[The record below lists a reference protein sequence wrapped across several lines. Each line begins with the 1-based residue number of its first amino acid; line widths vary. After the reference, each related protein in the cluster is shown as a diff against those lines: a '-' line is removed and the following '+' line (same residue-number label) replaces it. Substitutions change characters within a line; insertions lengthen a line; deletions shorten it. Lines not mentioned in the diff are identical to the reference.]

1 MSAAPPRKYLSFWNI
16 LKTLLAFLLMTFV
29 LSRTDLRQ
37 LPDLFAGISIHWVV
51 LSLVLFLSLT
61 LFKALQYYVLIS
73 KEVTYPQVLNVVIL
87 QNMVSNFLASGA
99 GVVSYLTLLRVEHDV
114 KVSRSMAMFLLT
126 KIGDLIMLWL
136 ALLVTTPMVWAH
148 VGTIR
153 NVMTGLLVGIGL
165 VPAFFLFSLIF
176 RRKFVILVLS
186 VLDWLGYSR
195 IGLIRKGMDMLQAM
209 SEIEHS
215 RLLGKFAQ
223 VFFLSLLYFVFSL
236 AFYYSNFMIF
246 NFRMDIPT
254 LVFVNVFI
262 QLISYI
268 PIQIFGGLGVAE
280 ISSLYL
286 WSIFGIRQSALAP
299 ILIGMRILFYQF
311 NLVPLIYLPLHPIF
325 FKKTTDLVD

>member
-280 ISSLYL
+280 ISS
-286 WSIFGIRQSALAP
+286 
-299 ILIGMRILFYQF
+299 
-311 NLVPLIYLPLHPIF
+311 
-325 FKKTTDLVD
+325 